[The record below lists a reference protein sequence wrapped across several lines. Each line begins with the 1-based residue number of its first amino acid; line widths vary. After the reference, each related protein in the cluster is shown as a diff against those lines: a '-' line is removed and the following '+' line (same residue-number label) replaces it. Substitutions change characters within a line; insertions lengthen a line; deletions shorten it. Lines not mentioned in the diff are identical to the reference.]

1 MALGRVAVLAA
12 KAAKKALANRKA
24 NLGTI
29 RTSRADPR
37 VESARAAQNLPRNTS
52 LAKTTGTQLATTGG
66 TLAKTAGTRVGSAR
80 PIRNVTPRAS
90 STRRDRLTDAAA
102 LAGLG
107 AILTGAYLGNKP
119 KKVNTKPTKPT
130 GGPAITKPKKSISTG
145 SSPKMSS
152 KSGASTTKPTTKPKP
167 KMASVPIVRNR
178 RLPTVG
184 PKTSVPVGSSI
195 IRNKD
200 GSIKKVKPPSGKK
213 PKNKFARMTQS
224 QINRLSGKERIAYNK
239 YKRSLK

>member
-52 LAKTTGTQLATTGG
+52 LAKTTGNQLATTGG

-130 GGPAITKPKKSISTG
+130 GGRAITKPKKPISTG
-145 SSPKMSS
+145 SSPKTS
-152 KSGASTTKPTTKPKP
+152 TKPKTKP
-167 KMASVPIVRNR
+167 KTKMASVPVNKSRFGF
-178 RLPTVG
+178 TEG
-184 PKTSVPVGSSI
+184 KTKVPVGSSI
-195 IRNKD
+195 IRNRD
-200 GSIKKVKPPSGKK
+200 GSIKKVKLPSGKK

-239 YKRSLK
+239 YKKSLK

>member
-1 MALGRVAVLAA
+1 MALGRVAILAA

-52 LAKTTGTQLATTGG
+52 LAKTTGTELATTGG
-66 TLAKTAGTRVGSAR
+66 TLARTAGTRVGSPR
-80 PIRNVTPRAS
+80 TIRNVTPRPRS
-90 STRRDRLTDAAA
+90 NA
-102 LAGLG
+102 LRNAGIATGIGG
-107 AILTGAYLGNKP
+107 ALVGAYYNRP
-119 KKVNTKPTKPT
+119 KRKSPSPRIPT

-152 KSGASTTKPTTKPKP
+152 KSGASTTKPKT
-167 KMASVPIVRNR
+167 KMALVPTIRDR
-178 RLPTVG
+178 RLPSVG